1 MKHDLRLKVQ
11 AWVDGELPDGEA
23 RRIGEW
29 IARDA
34 EASALAAELGC
45 LRQAMLRNE
54 TAAVLGESRE
64 FYWSKIERQIQREAG
79 LRRAA
84 GLPWY
89 ARWRGY
95 LAPMAGAAALVCVL
109 LMAVWQEASPTFD
122 EISSTS
128 EGMEAVTFHDQS
140 AQMTVVWLQDA
151 IAPPEVKPAQINLQY
166 EGEPGSVIDVE

>member
-1 MKHDLRLKVQ
+1 MKHDLKLKVQ
-11 AWVDGELPDGEA
+11 AWVDGELPDREA

-54 TAAVLGESRE
+54 TAAVLEESRE

-79 LRRAA
+79 SRRAE

-95 LAPMAGAAALVCVL
+95 LAPMAGAAALACVL
-109 LMAVWQEASPTFD
+109 LTAVWQDASPAFD

-140 AQMTVVWLQDA
+140 AQMTVVWLRT
-151 IAPPEVKPAQINLQY
+151 AQNQPVPKNVRFEDEHGTVVDL
-166 EGEPGSVIDVE
+166 E